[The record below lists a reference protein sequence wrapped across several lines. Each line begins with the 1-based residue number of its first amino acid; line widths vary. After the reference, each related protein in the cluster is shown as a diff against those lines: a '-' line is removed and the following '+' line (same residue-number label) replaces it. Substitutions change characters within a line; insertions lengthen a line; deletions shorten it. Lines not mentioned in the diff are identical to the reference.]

1 MRLELICF
9 LFCAFFLKNYS
20 ATRLGA
26 LVRGPTWDPT
36 IKAVEGSSTTL
47 PTTVAGIKNNT
58 LIYMTLQQNITILI
72 SFVLNLSSQIPIFNS
87 FLPKTGDKE
96 ENNLRCYEGMD
107 WRIVTCDHGVCVKIS
122 TLSFGIIPIIA
133 GRTCIP
139 RKAWEEREVH
149 SLTLI
154 NF

>member
-20 ATRLGA
+20 AT
-26 LVRGPTWDPT
+26 PNW
-36 IKAVEGSSTTL
+36 VEGPSTNS
-47 PTTVAGIKNNT
+47 PTKVAGIQNIT
-58 LIYMTLQQNITILI
+58 LILMTLQQNITILI
-72 SFVLNLSSQIPIFNS
+72 SLVLNLSSQIPIFNS

-96 ENNLRCYEGMD
+96 ENNLRCYEGID
-107 WRIVTCDHGVCVKIS
+107 WRIVTCDHGACVKTS
-122 TLSFGIIPIIA
+122 TMHFGIIPGIA

-149 SLTLI
+149 LLI
-154 NF
+154 FIHF